1 MSKAKKVHEIKIKNK
16 RERENKRETGPIM
29 GNLDTK
35 KMGEREK
42 EGNEIDPKGVAV
54 DKRVICLCYFLL
66 AGSLVMV
73 RVGQERGCIEN

>member
-1 MSKAKKVHEIKIKNK
+1 
-16 RERENKRETGPIM
+16 M